1 MRVCTWGQA
10 HKHPVRWR
18 FSTAGCKIPFPALS
32 KNWALNLDWLDKLR
46 NPHTCT
52 ARRENAAHLTGATD
66 TGEGLGV
73 WFRKTLSASN
83 PRNVVGADD
92 FPCLSERVKD

>member
-1 MRVCTWGQA
+1 MTLSKKRQVNASLYLEAGTQTSS
-10 HKHPVRWR
+10 KME
-18 FSTAGCKIPFPALS
+18 FSTAGCKIPFRALS

-52 ARRENAAHLTGATD
+52 ARRKNAAPLTCATD

-73 WFRKTLSASN
+73 CFKTFNA
-83 PRNVVGADD
+83 
-92 FPCLSERVKD
+92 